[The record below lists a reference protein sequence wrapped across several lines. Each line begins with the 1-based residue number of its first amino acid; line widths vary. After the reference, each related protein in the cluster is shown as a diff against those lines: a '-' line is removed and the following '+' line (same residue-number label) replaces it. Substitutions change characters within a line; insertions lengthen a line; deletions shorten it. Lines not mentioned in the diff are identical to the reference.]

1 MGARTRLQTRNINAT
16 VDDLLSRV
24 RRGRMDFDPPYQ
36 RASRWSMEQRR
47 ALIETILLGLPIP
60 AVVINDRN
68 HRNWSGAERGTF
80 GLIDGKQRLST
91 ILSFTDGQ
99 FAVPREWFGD
109 DMLEDPTGTSHSVLF
124 GDLSSMGQRYITEAS
139 IPLVQTEVGSIAEEA
154 GLYLLL
160 NSTGATQTA
169 EDLDRAAQIAKE
181 A

>member
-1 MGARTRLQTRNINAT
+1 MSARSRLQTRNINAT

-24 RRGRMDFDPPYQ
+24 RRDRMDMHPPYQ
-36 RASRWSMEQRR
+36 RASRWTKEQRR

-68 HRNWSGAERGTF
+68 HRIWSGPERGTF

-91 ILSFTDGQ
+91 VLSFIDGQ
-99 FAVPREWFGD
+99 FTVPREWFEDG
-109 DMLEDPTGTSHSVLF
+109 MLEDPNRATEAVLF
-124 GDLSSMGQRYITEAS
+124 GDLSTMGQRYITEAS
-139 IPLVQTEVGSIAEEA
+139 IPLVQTQVGSIAEEA

-169 EDLDRAAQIAKE
+169 EDLDRAARIAE
-181 A
+181 GA